1 MKRKFLL
8 FSFLFILLMTLFG
21 CASDNRGHDF
31 DPDQKNGFTNELVVY
46 SSERKIIYNVSA
58 NLYIE
63 EDYQKKV
70 DSLKKSIN
78 ADEWTDY
85 ERIGDYSAD
94 IIFRIKTSRLDEFID
109 SLSTFGTVK
118 DLEKNA
124 IDVSL
129 QYSDTSNQ
137 IMALEAERE
146 RLVEL
151 FDEANIEEII
161 QINTRISQI
170 DKELRVLKGEIIQ
183 YDSKIEY
190 SEVHI
195 SIYNEAPEED
205 TTYWEKLKQ
214 SFNFGIKAFVKF
226 FEYLSLIFV
235 TVFPFLLLF
244 AVIGVSAYYLR
255 KLYLKKK
262 KSKLKKVSDISQKP

>member
-1 MKRKFLL
+1 
-8 FSFLFILLMTLFG
+8 MTLFG

-205 TTYWEKLKQ
+205 ATYWQKLKQ